1 MFNNILVVCVG
12 NICRSPT
19 AERLL
24 QRYHPELKV
33 ESAGLGALV
42 GKGADPTAIS
52 VAAEHQLSLEGHC
65 ARQISRSLCR
75 NYDLILTMEK
85 RHIERL
91 CEMAPEMRGK
101 VMLFGHWDN
110 ECEIPDPY
118 RKSRETFAA
127 VYTLLERSARQ
138 WAPGIERRAG
148 IRMTEKVKQHA
159 APVTGSDEIDIGRLV
174 GTVIEARWWV
184 IGITAVFA
192 LCAVVYTFFA
202 TPIYSADALVQIEQ
216 NSGNSL
222 VQDIGSALANKPPAS
237 DAEIQLIRS
246 RLVLGKTVD
255 DLDLDI
261 AVSKNTFPIFGA
273 GWDRLMGRQNETV
286 KVTTFNRPK
295 EMADQVFTLNV
306 LDDKNYTLSSDGG
319 FSARGQAGQMLKKE
333 GVTLMVEAI
342 HARPGSE
349 FTVTKYSTLGMIN
362 QLQNSLTV
370 TENGKDA
377 GVLSLTYTGE
387 DREQI
392 RDILNSIARNY
403 QEQNIERKSA
413 EASKS
418 LAFLAQQLPEVRSRL
433 DVAENKLNAF
443 RQDKDSVDLPL
454 EAKAVLDSM
463 VNIDAQLNEL
473 TFKEAEISKLYT
485 KVHPAYRTLLE
496 KRQALEDEKAKL
508 NGRVTAMPKTQQEI
522 VRLTRDVESGQQVYM
537 QLLNKEQELKITE
550 ASTVG
555 DVRIVDPAITQ
566 PGVLKPKKG
575 LIILGAIILGL
586 MLSIVGVLLRSL
598 FNRGIESP
606 QVLEEH
612 GISVY
617 ASIPLSEW
625 QKARD
630 SVKTIKGVKRY
641 KQSQLLAVGNPTD
654 LAIEAIRSLR
664 TSLHFAMMQAQNNVL
679 MMTGVSPSIGKTFV
693 CANLAAVIS
702 QTNKRVLLIDCDMRK
717 GYTHELLGTNNVNG
731 LSEILIGQGDIT
743 TAAKPTSIAKFDLIP
758 RGQVPPNPSELLMSE
773 RFAELVNWASKNYDL
788 VLIDTPPI
796 LAVTDAAIVGRHV
809 GTTLM
814 VARYAVNTLK
824 EVETSL
830 SRFEQ
835 NGIPVKG
842 VILNSIFRRASAY
855 QDYGYYEYEYKSDAK

>member
-1 MFNNILVVCVG
+1 
-12 NICRSPT
+12 
-19 AERLL
+19 
-24 QRYHPELKV
+24 
-33 ESAGLGALV
+33 
-42 GKGADPTAIS
+42 
-52 VAAEHQLSLEGHC
+52 
-65 ARQISRSLCR
+65 
-75 NYDLILTMEK
+75 
-85 RHIERL
+85 
-91 CEMAPEMRGK
+91 
-101 VMLFGHWDN
+101 
-110 ECEIPDPY
+110 
-118 RKSRETFAA
+118 
-127 VYTLLERSARQ
+127 
-138 WAPGIERRAG
+138 
-148 IRMTEKVKQHA
+148 MTEKAKQSA
-159 APVTGSDEIDIGRLV
+159 APVTGNDEIDIGRLV
-174 GTVIEARWWV
+174 ATVVEARWWV
-184 IGITAVFA
+184 LGITTAFA
-192 LCAVVYTFFA
+192 LCAAVYTLFA

-216 NSGNSL
+216 NTGNSL
-222 VQDIGSALANKPPAS
+222 VQDIGSALSNKPPAS
-237 DAEIQLIRS
+237 EAEIQLIQS

-255 DLDLDI
+255 DLNLDI
-261 AVSKNTFPIFGA
+261 AVTKDTFPIFGA

-286 KVTTFNRPK
+286 NVTTFTLPK
-295 EMADQVFTLNV
+295 AMNEQTFTLNV
-306 LDDKNYTLSSDGG
+306 LNDKSYQLVSDGG
-319 FSARGQAGQMLKKE
+319 FSARGQVGKVLE
-333 GVTLMVEAI
+333 HDGVTMLVEAI
-342 HARPGSE
+342 HASPESQ
-349 FTVTKYSTLGMIN
+349 FTVSKFSTLGMIN
-362 QLQNSLTV
+362 TLQNNLMV
-370 TENGKDA
+370 TETGKDT
-377 GVLSLTYTGE
+377 GVLSLTFTGE

-392 RDILNSIARNY
+392 RQILDSITRNY
-403 QEQNIERKSA
+403 LQQNVERKSE
-413 EASKS
+413 EAAKS
-418 LAFLAQQLPEVRSRL
+418 LAFLAKQLPEVRNRL

-473 TFKEAEISKLYT
+473 TFKEAEISKLFT
-485 KVHPAYRTLLE
+485 KAHPAYRTLLE
-496 KRQALEDEKAKL
+496 KRQALEDEKSKL

-537 QLLNKEQELKITE
+537 QLLNKQQELKITE

-555 DVRIVDPAITQ
+555 DVRIVDPAIAQ
-566 PGVLKPKKG
+566 PGVLKPKTA
-575 LIILGAIILGL
+575 LIILGSIILGL
-586 MLSIVGVLLRSL
+586 MLSVVGVLLRSL

-606 QVLEEH
+606 QALEEH

-630 SVKTIKGVKRY
+630 NVQTIKGVKRY

-654 LAIEAIRSLR
+654 LAIEAVRSLR
-664 TSLHFAMMQAQNNVL
+664 TSLHFAMMQARNNVL
-679 MMTGVSPSIGKTFV
+679 MLTGVSPSIGKTFV

-731 LSEILIGQGDIT
+731 LSEILIGKGDISSS
-743 TAAKPTSIAKFDLIP
+743 AKPTSIPHFDLIP

-773 RFAELVNWASKNYDL
+773 RFGELIAWASSHYDL

-835 NGIPVKG
+835 NGIQVKG
-842 VILNSIFRRASAY
+842 VILNSIFRRASGY
-855 QDYGYYEYEYKSDAK
+855 QDYGYYEYEYTSDAK

>member
-1 MFNNILVVCVG
+1 
-12 NICRSPT
+12 
-19 AERLL
+19 
-24 QRYHPELKV
+24 
-33 ESAGLGALV
+33 
-42 GKGADPTAIS
+42 
-52 VAAEHQLSLEGHC
+52 
-65 ARQISRSLCR
+65 
-75 NYDLILTMEK
+75 
-85 RHIERL
+85 
-91 CEMAPEMRGK
+91 
-101 VMLFGHWDN
+101 
-110 ECEIPDPY
+110 
-118 RKSRETFAA
+118 
-127 VYTLLERSARQ
+127 
-138 WAPGIERRAG
+138 
-148 IRMTEKVKQHA
+148 MTEKVKQSA
-159 APVTGSDEIDIGRLV
+159 AVTGSDEIDIGRLV

-184 IGITAVFA
+184 LGTTAIFA
-192 LCAVVYTFFA
+192 LCAVIYTFFA

-216 NSGNSL
+216 NAGNSL
-222 VQDIGSALANKPPAS
+222 VQDINSALANKPPAS

-261 AVSKNTFPIFGA
+261 AVTKNTFPLFGA
-273 GWDRLMGRQNETV
+273 GWERLMGRHNEMV
-286 KVTTFNRPK
+286 KVTTFTRP
-295 EMADQVFTLNV
+295 ETMSGQIFTLKV
-306 LDDKNYTLSSDGG
+306 LGDKRYQLVSDGG
-319 FSARGQAGQMLKKE
+319 FSAQGVVGQPLNKD
-333 GVTLMVEAI
+333 GVTMRVEAI
-342 HARPGSE
+342 DARPDTE
-349 FTVTKYSTLGMIN
+349 FTVSKFSTLGMIN
-362 QLQNSLTV
+362 NLQNNLTV
-370 TENGKDA
+370 TETGKDT
-377 GVLSLTYTGE
+377 GVLSLTFTGE
-387 DREQI
+387 DRDQI
-392 RDILNSIARNY
+392 RDILNSITRNY
-403 QEQNIERKSA
+403 LQQDIARKSE
-413 EASKS
+413 EAGKS
-418 LAFLAQQLPEVRSRL
+418 LAFLAKQLPEVRSRL

-473 TFKEAEISKLYT
+473 TFKEAEISKLFT
-485 KVHPAYRTLLE
+485 KAHPAYRTLLE
-496 KRQALEDEKAKL
+496 KRKALEDEKAKL

-537 QLLNKEQELKITE
+537 QLLNKQQELKITE

-566 PGVLKPKKG
+566 PGVLKPKKA
-575 LIILGAIILGL
+575 LIILGSIILGL

-606 QVLEEH
+606 QALEEH

-630 SVKTIKGVKRY
+630 SVKTIKGIKRY

-679 MMTGVSPSIGKTFV
+679 MLTGVSPSIGKTFV

-702 QTNKRVLLIDCDMRK
+702 QTHKRVLLIDCGMRK
-717 GYTHELLGTNNVNG
+717 GYTHELLGTNNVDG
-731 LSEILIGQGDIT
+731 LSDILAGKGEI
-743 TAAKPTSIAKFDLIP
+743 ASCAKPTAIANFDLIP

-773 RFAELVNWASKNYDL
+773 RFGELIAWASSRYDL

-830 SRFEQ
+830 SRFDQ
-835 NGIPVKG
+835 NGIQVKG
-842 VILNSIFRRASAY
+842 VILNSIFRRATGY
-855 QDYGYYEYEYKSDAK
+855 QDYGYYEYEYQSDSK

>member
-1 MFNNILVVCVG
+1 
-12 NICRSPT
+12 
-19 AERLL
+19 
-24 QRYHPELKV
+24 
-33 ESAGLGALV
+33 
-42 GKGADPTAIS
+42 
-52 VAAEHQLSLEGHC
+52 
-65 ARQISRSLCR
+65 
-75 NYDLILTMEK
+75 
-85 RHIERL
+85 
-91 CEMAPEMRGK
+91 
-101 VMLFGHWDN
+101 
-110 ECEIPDPY
+110 
-118 RKSRETFAA
+118 
-127 VYTLLERSARQ
+127 
-138 WAPGIERRAG
+138 
-148 IRMTEKVKQHA
+148 MTEKVRQSA
-159 APVTGSDEIDIGRLV
+159 APVTGNDEIDIGRLV

-184 IGITAVFA
+184 LGITALFA
-192 LCAVVYTFFA
+192 LCAVIYTLFA

-216 NSGNSL
+216 NAGSSL
-222 VQDIGSALANKPPAS
+222 VQDINSALSDKPPAS
-237 DAEIQLIRS
+237 EAEIQLIRS

-261 AVSKNTFPIFGA
+261 SVSKNTFPLFGA
-273 GWDRLMGRQNETV
+273 GWERLMGRQNETV
-286 KVTTFNRPK
+286 KVTTFTLPK
-295 EMADQVFTLNV
+295 GMNDQVFTLNV
-306 LDDKNYTLSSDGG
+306 LDDKSYALTSDGG
-319 FSARGQAGQMLKKE
+319 FSARGQIGQTLNKD
-333 GVTLMVEAI
+333 GVTMVVSEI
-342 HARPGSE
+342 HARPDTE
-349 FTVTKYSTLGMIN
+349 FTVNKFSTLGMIN
-362 QLQNSLTV
+362 TLQNNLTV
-370 TENGKDA
+370 TETGKDT
-377 GVLSLTYTGE
+377 GVLSLTFTGE

-392 RDILNSIARNY
+392 REILDSITRNY
-403 QEQNIERKSA
+403 LEQNVARKSE
-413 EASKS
+413 EAAKS
-418 LAFLAQQLPEVRSRL
+418 LAFLAKQLPEVRSRL

-485 KVHPAYRTLLE
+485 KAHPAYRTLLE

-537 QLLNKEQELKITE
+537 QLLNKQQELQINE

-555 DVRIVDPAITQ
+555 DVRIVDPAIAQ

-575 LIILGAIILGL
+575 LIILGSIILGL

-606 QVLEEH
+606 QVLEEN

-630 SVKTIKGVKRY
+630 NVKSIKGVKRY

-654 LAIEAIRSLR
+654 LAIEAVRSLR

-679 MMTGVSPSIGKTFV
+679 MLTGVSPSIGKTFV

-731 LSEILIGQGDIT
+731 LSDILVGKGDIS
-743 TAAKPTSIAKFDLIP
+743 ACARPTSIPDFDLVP

-773 RFAELVNWASKNYDL
+773 RFGELIKWASSHYDL

-796 LAVTDAAIVGRHV
+796 LAVTDAAIVGRHA

-830 SRFEQ
+830 SRFGQ
-835 NGIPVKG
+835 NGIQVKG
-842 VILNSIFRRASAY
+842 VILNSIFRRATGY
-855 QDYGYYEYEYKSDAK
+855 QDYGYYEYEYKSDSK

>member
-1 MFNNILVVCVG
+1 
-12 NICRSPT
+12 
-19 AERLL
+19 
-24 QRYHPELKV
+24 
-33 ESAGLGALV
+33 
-42 GKGADPTAIS
+42 
-52 VAAEHQLSLEGHC
+52 
-65 ARQISRSLCR
+65 
-75 NYDLILTMEK
+75 
-85 RHIERL
+85 
-91 CEMAPEMRGK
+91 
-101 VMLFGHWDN
+101 
-110 ECEIPDPY
+110 
-118 RKSRETFAA
+118 
-127 VYTLLERSARQ
+127 
-138 WAPGIERRAG
+138 
-148 IRMTEKVKQHA
+148 MTEKVRQSA
-159 APVTGSDEIDIGRLV
+159 APVTGNDEIDIGRLV

-184 IGITAVFA
+184 LGITALFA
-192 LCAVVYTFFA
+192 LCAVIYTLFA

-216 NSGNSL
+216 NAGSSL
-222 VQDIGSALANKPPAS
+222 VQDINSALSDKPPAS
-237 DAEIQLIRS
+237 EAEIQLIRS

-261 AVSKNTFPIFGA
+261 SVSKNTFPLFGA
-273 GWDRLMGRQNETV
+273 GWERLMGRQNETV
-286 KVTTFNRPK
+286 KVTTFTLPK
-295 EMADQVFTLNV
+295 GMNDQVFTLNV
-306 LDDKNYTLSSDGG
+306 LDDKSYALTSDGG
-319 FSARGQAGQMLKKE
+319 FSARGQIGQTLNKD
-333 GVTLMVEAI
+333 GVTMVVSEI
-342 HARPGSE
+342 HARPDTE
-349 FTVTKYSTLGMIN
+349 FTVNKFSTLGMIN
-362 QLQNSLTV
+362 TLQNNLTV
-370 TENGKDA
+370 TETGKDT
-377 GVLSLTYTGE
+377 GVLSLTFTGE

-392 RDILNSIARNY
+392 REILDSITRNY
-403 QEQNIERKSA
+403 LEQNVARKSE
-413 EASKS
+413 EAAKS
-418 LAFLAQQLPEVRSRL
+418 LAFLAKQLPEVRSRL

-485 KVHPAYRTLLE
+485 KAHPAYRTLLE

-537 QLLNKEQELKITE
+537 QLLNKQQELQINE

-555 DVRIVDPAITQ
+555 DVRIVDPAIAQ

-575 LIILGAIILGL
+575 LIILGSIILGL

-606 QVLEEH
+606 QVLEEN

-630 SVKTIKGVKRY
+630 NVKTIKGVKRY

-654 LAIEAIRSLR
+654 LAIEAVRSLR

-679 MMTGVSPSIGKTFV
+679 MLTGVSPSIGKTFV

-731 LSEILIGQGDIT
+731 LSDILVGKGDIS
-743 TAAKPTSIAKFDLIP
+743 ACARPTSIPIFDLVP

-773 RFAELVNWASKNYDL
+773 RFGELIKWASSHYDL

-796 LAVTDAAIVGRHV
+796 LAVTDAAIVGRHA

-830 SRFEQ
+830 SRFGQ
-835 NGIPVKG
+835 NGIQVKG
-842 VILNSIFRRASAY
+842 VILNSIFRRATGY
-855 QDYGYYEYEYKSDAK
+855 QDYGYYEYEYKSDSK